1 MAFTIGV
8 IIGKILIVMYL
19 IIGFICFWKFVIKHI
34 IQFVKFISRKNK
46 QMTDN
51 IVDEMKKYDESK

>member
-34 IQFVKFISRKNK
+34 IQFVQFISRKNK